1 MDVPD
6 KEHKP
11 SISETNKSGVNLDE
25 VRRLEL
31 RYTRRTPGK
40 ADLFV
45 DYVGGRIK
53 VFEVDRF
60 WIERLLEQVA

>member
-1 MDVPD
+1 MDAAD